1 MNRLSVDRCLFCSYT
16 GSSYQLWELQLG
28 CRAVGAVRG
37 SGFGG
42 TTLPVA
48 TFDLSLSASLPE
60 LSLSLLFIIKRL
72 QLLVP
77 LLLINPLF
85 INHSL
90 LEQGVLGVWGFG
102 VMG

>member
-1 MNRLSVDRCLFCSYT
+1 M
-16 GSSYQLWELQLG
+16 LQLG
-28 CRAVGAVRG
+28 CRAVGAARG

-42 TTLPVA
+42 ATLVVTT
-48 TFDLSLSASLPE
+48 FNLSLSASVPE
-60 LSLSLLFIIKRL
+60 LFLSLFFIIKRL

-77 LLLINPLF
+77 LLLIDPLF

>member
-1 MNRLSVDRCLFCSYT
+1 M
-16 GSSYQLWELQLG
+16 LQLG

-42 TTLPVA
+42 ATLPVA
-48 TFDLSLSASLPE
+48 TIGLSLSASVPE
-60 LSLSLLFIIKRL
+60 LFLSLLLSIKRL

-77 LLLINPLF
+77 LLLIDPLF
-85 INHSL
+85 INYSL

>member
-1 MNRLSVDRCLFCSYT
+1 M
-16 GSSYQLWELQLG
+16 
-28 CRAVGAVRG
+28 RG

-42 TTLPVA
+42 ASLPVA
-48 TFDLSLSASLPE
+48 TFDLSLSASVPE
-60 LSLSLLFIIKRL
+60 LFLSLLFIIKRL

-77 LLLINPLF
+77 LLLIDPLF

-102 VMG
+102 VLG

>member
-1 MNRLSVDRCLFCSYT
+1 M
-16 GSSYQLWELQLG
+16 
-28 CRAVGAVRG
+28 RG

-42 TTLPVA
+42 ATLLVA
-48 TFDLSLSASLPE
+48 TVGLSLSASVPE
-60 LSLSLLFIIKRL
+60 LFLSLLFIIKRL

-77 LLLINPLF
+77 LLLIDPLF
-85 INHSL
+85 INHSP